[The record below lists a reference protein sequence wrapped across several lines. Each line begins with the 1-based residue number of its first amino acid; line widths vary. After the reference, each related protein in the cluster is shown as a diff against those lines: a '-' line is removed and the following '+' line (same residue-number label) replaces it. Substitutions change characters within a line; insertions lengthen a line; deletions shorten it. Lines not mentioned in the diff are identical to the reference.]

1 MNNQQR
7 KILNEILTENTKN
20 KTLELWQSFKRLE
33 DPNVIEPKFFNIK
46 DPWDV
51 FYLYS
56 EIVWILEK
64 RNTDFR
70 NYNIASGYA
79 YVYDCVNHFFLDSKV
94 SKQKINTKKFVKLW
108 IKQNLEIIYQV
119 SAQSFFIWLIQWLNE
134 NKIQYNLDYTIE
146 FNFEIN

>member
-1 MNNQQR
+1 MNNEQR

-20 KTLELWQSFKRLE
+20 KTLQLWQSFKRLE
-33 DPNVIEPKFFNIK
+33 EPNVIEPKFFNIK

-64 RNTDFR
+64 RNADFR

-79 YVYDCVNHFFLDSKV
+79 YVHELVNHFFLKD
-94 SKQKINTKKFVKLW
+94 QKLDKHKKNVKKFVKLW
-108 IKQNLEIIYQV
+108 IKQNLEKIDQCSSQI
-119 SAQSFFIWLIQWLNE
+119 FFHSLIEWLDDNNI
-134 NKIQYNLDYTIE
+134 KYN
-146 FNFEIN
+146 